1 MNELIEKY
9 LDVRIRY
16 YRGYRD
22 DVYFF
27 MVDIGDHARL
37 HVHLEVSGAD
47 RDGVQ
52 ISITPDWYYPA
63 AYSDRILQALARWNS
78 DCRAIGALLQ
88 ESSDLNLVGV
98 AAGSVYRGVDPAE
111 FGASSTAASPPP
123 LNSSG
128 RSALWC
134 RRSRRATARRRLNH
148 LLREANSGRAR

>member
-9 LDVRIRY
+9 LDVRGIRY

-52 ISITPDWYYPA
+52 ISITPDRYYPA

-88 ESSDLNLVGV
+88 ESSDPNLVGV

-111 FGASSTAASPPP
+111 FGAFVDGCLAAAVELFRSLGALVPPV
-123 LNSSG
+123 
-128 RSALWC
+128 A
-134 RRSRRATARRRLNH
+134 AQ
-148 LLREANSGRAR
+148 LRDAG